1 MIFPPFLGKDGKKRI
16 LKFLFIL
23 SETVFY
29 IITIEERKGE
39 IFRRIHGAV
48 LSENL
53 VFRRT
58 PEKD

>member
-1 MIFPPFLGKDGKKRI
+1 MIFPLFLGKDGKKRI
-16 LKFLFIL
+16 LKILFIL
-23 SETVFY
+23 AEAVFY
-29 IITIEERKGE
+29 IIIEERKGE